1 MKTLLLLAAL
11 AVPLDPIASVIDA
24 FRTHRVVALG
34 EGSHGNQQAHAF
46 RLALIRD
53 PRFAAAV
60 QDIVVEFGAAR
71 QQDVMDRFVNGD
83 EVPYDALRR
92 AWIDTTQP
100 DAIWD
105 APIYEEFFRAVRTV
119 NAALP
124 RERRLRVLLGDPPIA
139 WDVVRTREDL
149 DRFASKR
156 DEHAAELIRRETLSR
171 GRRALVLYGDYHF
184 ARTSVGGI
192 VARLESAG
200 ERVFSIHTETRADL
214 KTRHPEVGEWKAPS
228 LSMLRGTDLGPA
240 DQFDAVLYLGPPS
253 GITFSRI
260 SAALCAD
267 RDYMEMRLRRMALV
281 PPPPGA
287 PMPPIERLKQHCGQI
302 LRTGPQ

>member
-1 MKTLLLLAAL
+1 LAAL
-11 AVPLDPIASVIDA
+11 AVPLEPITAVIDA

-34 EGSHGNQQAHAF
+34 EGSHGNHQAHAF

-53 PRFAAAV
+53 SRFAAAV
-60 QDIVVEFGAAR
+60 QDIVVEFGSAR
-71 QQDVMDRFVNGD
+71 HQDLMDRFVNGA
-83 EVPYDALRR
+83 EIPNDALRR
-92 AWIDTTQP
+92 AWTDTTQP

-105 APIYEEFFRAVRTV
+105 APIYEEFFRAVRAV

-124 RERRLRVLLGDPPIA
+124 RERRLRVLLGDPPID
-139 WDVVRTREDL
+139 WDAVRTREDL

-156 DEHAAELIRRETLSR
+156 DEHAADLIRRETLAR
-171 GRRALVLYGDYHF
+171 GRRGLVLYGDYHF
-184 ARTSVGGI
+184 ARTNAGGI

-214 KTRHPEVGEWKAPS
+214 KARHPEVGEWKLPS
-228 LSMLRGTDLGPA
+228 LSMLRGTELGPA
-240 DQFDAVLYLGPPS
+240 DQFDAVLYLGPPG

-260 SAALCAD
+260 SPDLCAD
-267 RDYMEMRLRRMALV
+267 SAYMEMRLRRMALV

-287 PMPPIERLKQHCGQI
+287 PIPPIERLKVHCAQI

>member
-1 MKTLLLLAAL
+1 MRTLLLLAAL
-11 AVPLDPIASVIDA
+11 AVPLDPVTGVIDA
-24 FRTHRVVALG
+24 FRTHRVIALG
-34 EGSHGNQQAHAF
+34 EGSHGNFQAHAF
-46 RLALIRD
+46 RLALVRD

-60 QDIVVEFGAAR
+60 QDIVVEFGSAR
-71 QQDVMDRFVNGD
+71 HQDLMDRFVNGAGIPD
-83 EVPYDALRR
+83 DTLRR

-105 APIYEEFFRAVRTV
+105 TPIYEEFFRAVRAV

-124 RERRLRVLLGDPPIA
+124 RERRLRVLLGDPPID

-156 DEHAAELIRRETLSR
+156 DEHAADLIRRETLAR

-184 ARTSVGGI
+184 ARTNAGGI
-192 VARLESAG
+192 VARLESGG
-200 ERVFSIHTETRADL
+200 ERVFAIHTETRADL
-214 KTRHPEVGEWKAPS
+214 KTKHPEVGEWKIPS
-228 LSMLRGTDLGPA
+228 LSLLRGTDLGPA

-267 RDYMEMRLRRMALV
+267 GPYMKMRLRRMALV

-287 PMPPIERLKQHCGQI
+287 PMPPIERLKEHCAQI

>member
-1 MKTLLLLAAL
+1 LAAL
-11 AVPLDPIASVIDA
+11 AVPLDPVAAVIDA

-34 EGSHGNQQAHAF
+34 EGSHGNRQAHAF

-60 QDIVVEFGAAR
+60 QDIAVEFGSAR
-71 QQDVMDRFVNGD
+71 HQDVMDRFVNGE
-83 EVPYDALRR
+83 EVPYASLRR

-105 APIYEEFFRAVRTV
+105 APIYEEFFRAVRDV
-119 NAALP
+119 NAGLP
-124 RERRLRVLLGDPPIA
+124 RGRRLRVLLGDPPID
-139 WDVVRTREDL
+139 WDAVRTREDL
-149 DRFASKR
+149 DRFAGRR
-156 DEHAAELIRRETLSR
+156 DEHAANLIQRETLAR

-184 ARTSVGGI
+184 VRTNAGGI
-192 VARLESAG
+192 VGRIESAG

-214 KTRHPEVGEWKAPS
+214 KARHPEVAGWKIPS
-228 LSMLRGTDLGPA
+228 LSLLRGTELGPA
-240 DQFDAVLYLGPPS
+240 DQFDAVLYLGPPT
-253 GITFSRI
+253 GITISRI
-260 SAALCAD
+260 SPVLCAD
-267 RDYMEMRLRRMALV
+267 AAYMEMRFRRMALV

-287 PMPPIERLKQHCGQI
+287 PVPPIERLKGHCAQN